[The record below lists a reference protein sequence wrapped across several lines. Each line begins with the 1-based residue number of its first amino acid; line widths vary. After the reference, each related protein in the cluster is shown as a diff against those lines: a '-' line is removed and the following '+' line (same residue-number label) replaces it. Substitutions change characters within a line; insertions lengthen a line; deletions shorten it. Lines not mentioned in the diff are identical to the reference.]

1 VLELELDHCPNCGG
15 EMKIIAAILEQ
26 PIIEKILTLLGL
38 QARTSNSFA
47 ATNSGQSMSLIGR
60 RRVLTTLIA
69 STGTCRSRRIAVLRT
84 PASTGSCPSIDRCTR

>member
-69 STGTCRSRRIAVLRT
+69 STGTCRSRRIATLRT